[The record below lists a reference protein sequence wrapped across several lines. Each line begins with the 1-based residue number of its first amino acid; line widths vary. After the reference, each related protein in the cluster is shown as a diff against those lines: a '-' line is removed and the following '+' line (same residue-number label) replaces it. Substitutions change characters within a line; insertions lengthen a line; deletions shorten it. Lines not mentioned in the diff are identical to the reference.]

1 MDTADPRVSVVV
13 LTHGRCI
20 ELLRTVE
27 RLCALPERPRII
39 VVDNASGDAT
49 RQCLRER
56 HPQVTLVA
64 LDVNL
69 GAAGRN
75 AGVERVA
82 SPFVAF
88 CDDDTWW
95 EPGALRHAADLLQAH
110 PSLGCVSARVIVG
123 ADGRPDPTCARMA
136 ESPLPRDGL
145 PGTALIGFMA
155 GACVMRTAAFR
166 AGGGYE
172 PRFFLGAEESLLAL
186 DMAASGWRIAYVPEL
201 LLHHHPSLAR
211 DAAAR
216 DLLVAR
222 NRFWLAWLRLPLP
235 LAWHESRK
243 LLREARQAHRL
254 SRTSLAVL
262 RGMGWVLG
270 ARRVVPAPVAAMFA
284 CVHGGPPPRGRT
296 RRAQA
301 ASGAVR

>member
-1 MDTADPRVSVVV
+1 
-13 LTHGRCI
+13 
-20 ELLRTVE
+20 
-27 RLCALPERPRII
+27 
-39 VVDNASGDAT
+39 
-49 RQCLRER
+49 
-56 HPQVTLVA
+56 
-64 LDVNL
+64 
-69 GAAGRN
+69 
-75 AGVERVA
+75 
-82 SPFVAF
+82 
-88 CDDDTWW
+88 
-95 EPGALRHAADLLQAH
+95 
-110 PSLGCVSARVIVG
+110 
-123 ADGRPDPTCARMA
+123 
-136 ESPLPRDGL
+136 
-145 PGTALIGFMA
+145 
-155 GACVMRTAAFR
+155 
-166 AGGGYE
+166 
-172 PRFFLGAEESLLAL
+172 
-186 DMAASGWRIAYVPEL
+186 MAASGWRIAYVPEL